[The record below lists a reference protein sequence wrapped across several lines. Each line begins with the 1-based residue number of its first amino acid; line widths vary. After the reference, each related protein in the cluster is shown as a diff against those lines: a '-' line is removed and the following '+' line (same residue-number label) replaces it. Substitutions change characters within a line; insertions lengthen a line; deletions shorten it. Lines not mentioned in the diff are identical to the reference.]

1 MSPPASRTPGMQPWM
16 AVVAAFGAVV
26 LVWLAGSGFMPG
38 AWYDGLA
45 KPSFNPPSSVFGP
58 AWGVMYLLNAI
69 ALALVLQVPGSP
81 GRTAALWA
89 FGAQLALNAA
99 WTPMF
104 FGAQSIVGA
113 LLVIVAM
120 LVAIAFTV
128 VRVHR
133 IHRYAGY
140 LLWPYLAW
148 VAFATVL
155 NGSIAMLNR
164 GAQAG

>member
-1 MSPPASRTPGMQPWM
+1 MRPWT
-16 AVVAAFGAVV
+16 AVLVAFGALV
-26 LVWLAGSGFMPG
+26 LVWLAGTGFTPG

-45 KPSFNPPSSVFGP
+45 KPSFNPPPSVFGP

-69 ALALVLQVPGSP
+69 ALALVLRVPKSSA
-81 GRTAALWA
+81 RTAALWA
-89 FGAQLALNAA
+89 FGSQLALNAA
-99 WTPMF
+99 WTPVF

-113 LLVIVAM
+113 LVVIAAL
-120 LVAIAFTV
+120 LVAIVFTI

-133 IHRYAGY
+133 AHRYAAY

-155 NGSIAMLNR
+155 NGSIAMLND

>member
-1 MSPPASRTPGMQPWM
+1 MSPLPSRAPGMRPWT
-16 AVVAAFGAVV
+16 AVLVAFGALV
-26 LVWLAGSGFMPG
+26 LVWLAGSGFTPG

-45 KPSFNPPSSVFGP
+45 KPSFNPPPSVFGP

-69 ALALVLQVPGSP
+69 ALALVLQVPKSGA
-81 GRTAALWA
+81 RTAALWA
-89 FGAQLALNAA
+89 FGIQLALNAA
-99 WTPMF
+99 WTPVF

-113 LLVIVAM
+113 LIVIAAL
-120 LVAIAFTV
+120 LVAIVFTI

-133 IHRYAGY
+133 AHRYAGY

-155 NGSIAMLNR
+155 NGSIAMLN
-164 GAQAG
+164 GGGQAG

>member
-1 MSPPASRTPGMQPWM
+1 MSPLPSRTPGMQRWA
-16 AVVAAFGAVV
+16 AVLIALGALV

-45 KPSFNPPSSVFGP
+45 KPPFNPPSAVFGP

-69 ALALVLQVPGSP
+69 ALALVLQVPKSSA
-81 GRTAALWA
+81 RSAALWA
-89 FGAQLALNAA
+89 FGVQLVLNAA
-99 WTPMF
+99 WTPVF

-113 LLVIVAM
+113 LLVIVA
-120 LVAIAFTV
+120 LLAAIVLTI

-155 NGSIAMLNR
+155 NGSIAVLN
-164 GAQAG
+164 GGGQTG